1 VRSKCQPEDMH
12 LGHRTARPTT
22 TQGTKRTS
30 ALTRRLQRSRPSGT
44 PDGWSDPEVGHAGQS
59 VTLPVSSGQFRS
71 VPVSHT
77 GRPASQL
84 RPRLLI
90 DPLAALGHI
99 RSGNLGVGENHRQL
113 LSRHSYSL
121 WITVTQ
127 WACEQRNTN
136 KNVKIRNLQVFH
148 TYPLGPPLTVG
159 RDSARGWWALPQR
172 NRGGVARPAMCCA
185 RPGPMPPLCGPWSA
199 PSLNS
204 RVPDGR
210 DPLRPIPGGVDRAPA
225 PAFRL
230 PQEAQERNPCRPRPR
245 SQRSLPTSW
254 P

>member
-1 VRSKCQPEDMH
+1 MRSKCQPDDMH

-30 ALTRRLQRSRPSGT
+30 ALTRRLQRTRPSST
-44 PDGWSDPEVGHAGQS
+44 PDGWSDPGVGHAGQS
-59 VTLPVSSGQFRS
+59 VTLPVSSGQSYRHAGESTPATPPHRS
-71 VPVSHT
+71 PRRAGSHSLWESV
-77 GRPASQL
+77 G
-84 RPRLLI
+84 
-90 DPLAALGHI
+90 G
-99 RSGNLGVGENHRQL
+99 GENHRQL
-113 LSRHSYSL
+113 VSGYSYSL

-136 KNVKIRNLQVFH
+136 KNIKIRNLQVLH

-159 RDSARGWWALPQR
+159 RDSPRGRWAFPQR
-172 NRGGVARPAMCCA
+172 NRGAVARPAMCCA
-185 RPGPMPPLCGPWSA
+185 RPGPMRPLCGPWSA

-210 DPLRPIPGGVDRAPA
+210 DPLGPIPGGVDQAPA

-230 PQEAQERNPCRPRPR
+230 PQEAQERNPCRPHPR
-245 SQRSLPTSW
+245 SQRSLPTPW